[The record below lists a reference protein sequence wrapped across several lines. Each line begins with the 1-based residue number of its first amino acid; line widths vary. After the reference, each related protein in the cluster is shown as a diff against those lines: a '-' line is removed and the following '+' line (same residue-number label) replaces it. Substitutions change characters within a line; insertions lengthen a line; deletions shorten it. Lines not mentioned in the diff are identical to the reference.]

1 MLNSVGQDRDY
12 AHRTQARRFLHNE
25 TLRSVGFR
33 YVVGIFKRH
42 AIPQRKDTYDAYFT
56 KTALPNLQEL
66 SPSLFGRLIS
76 SQPTRA
82 YARR

>member
-25 TLRSVGFR
+25 TLKSVGFR

-42 AIPQRKDTYDAYFT
+42 AIPQRKEIMVRIASRPLYPTYKSYR
-56 KTALPNLQEL
+56 PPY
-66 SPSLFGRLIS
+66 SVG
-76 SQPTRA
+76 
-82 YARR
+82 